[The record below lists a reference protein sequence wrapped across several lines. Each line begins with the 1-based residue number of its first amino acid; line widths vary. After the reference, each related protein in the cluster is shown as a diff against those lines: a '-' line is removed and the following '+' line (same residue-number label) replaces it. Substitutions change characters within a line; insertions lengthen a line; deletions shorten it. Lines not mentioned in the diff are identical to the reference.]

1 MRDLAEPANWRRAID
16 ARLAERSAGYGGA
29 SPALGR
35 AMSEAVL
42 APGKRSRALVLLI
55 SGEASGGVR
64 PPQID
69 AACAIE
75 LVHTAS
81 LIFDDLP
88 CTDNA
93 AARRGRPTSQ
103 LAHGECRAILAGI
116 ALVTEAFR
124 LLASARDADVATRAR
139 LVDILATA
147 LGPAGLSA
155 EMIGLIQRLP
165 AARMAPLA
173 ALGRTL
179 GRAFQFYDDLLDVRA
194 EGAALGKDTG
204 RDAIG
209 PGPARGVLAV
219 RSLAQAE
226 VHYEALRAELDALL
240 RECGFDSRSL
250 AAHIAQV
257 LPAPATRAA

>member
-55 SGEASGGVR
+55 SGEATGGVR
-64 PPQID
+64 PPLID

-204 RDAIG
+204 RDAF
-209 PGPARGVLAV
+209 GPARGVLAV

-226 VHYEALRAELDALL
+226 VHYEALRAELDTLL
-240 RECGFDSRSL
+240 RECGFDSRPL

-257 LPAPATRAA
+257 LPALATRAA